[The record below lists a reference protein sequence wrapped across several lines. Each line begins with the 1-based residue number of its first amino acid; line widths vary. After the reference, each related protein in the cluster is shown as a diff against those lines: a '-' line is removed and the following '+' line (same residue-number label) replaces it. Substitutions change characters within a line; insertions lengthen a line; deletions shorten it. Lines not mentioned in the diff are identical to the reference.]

1 MSHTDIRRGFI
12 RKLPQAIQPYALLAR
27 WDRPIGTWLLLLP
40 CWWSLCLA
48 VPVPSPGL
56 MLLFA
61 LGALVMR
68 GAGCTIND
76 ILDRDLDA
84 QVERTRGRPLPSGTV
99 SLRQACFFLILQL
112 LIGLGILLTL
122 PSLAIGLGVGSLL
135 LVGSYP
141 LMKRVTWW
149 PQLVL
154 GLTFNW
160 GALMGWAAATGRLEP
175 AAFWLYAAAI
185 AWTIFYDTIYAH
197 QDKQDDALIGVKSTA
212 RLFGTRSRPILA
224 GFAFLALLGFV
235 LAGWAASLGWGYY
248 MGLAVAALHLA
259 WQLLTWR
266 MDDPADCLQKF
277 RSNRNFGLI
286 ILVAILLGQWT

>member
-1 MSHTDIRRGFI
+1 MSHTDIRRGII

-48 VPVPSPGL
+48 VPVPSPSL

-84 QVERTRGRPLPSGTV
+84 QVERTRDRPLPSGAV
-99 SLRQACFFLILQL
+99 SLWQAWLFLILQL
-112 LIGLGILLTL
+112 LIGLVVLLTL
-122 PSLAIGLGVGSLL
+122 PPLAIGLGVGSLL

-212 RLFGTRSRPILA
+212 RLFGSRSRPILA
-224 GFAFLALLGFV
+224 GFAILALLGFV
-235 LAGWAASLGWGYY
+235 LVGWAAALGWGYY
-248 MGLAVAALHLA
+248 MGLVVAALHLT

-286 ILVAILLGQWT
+286 ILVAILLGKLT